1 MKLQIKAV
9 GLELTDS
16 VQTYVT
22 EKIGGLERFIL
33 QNHRDSAFADVKL
46 IFMPSDTKDT
56 KDKCHVIISGI
67 GRGNVINAEEE
78 AEDMHVAIDRAAHTL
93 KETIRRHEDKKR
105 DHINREARDLKEQ
118 TSTVDESSAAQGGP
132 GEGDR
137 S

>member
-9 GLELTDS
+9 NLDLSDS
-16 VQTYVT
+16 VRTYAT
-22 EKIGGLERFIL
+22 DKIGGLEKL
-33 QNHRDSAFADVKL
+33 VVKGHRDSAIADVKL
-46 IFMPSDTKDT
+46 IFGPSDTKAT
-56 KDKCHVIISGI
+56 KDKCHVTITGL
-67 GRGNVINAEEE
+67 GRGDVINVEEE

-105 DHINREARDLKEQ
+105 DHMNREARELKEQ
-118 TSTVDESSAAQGGP
+118 ANTADMLDP

>member
-9 GLELTDS
+9 NLDLSES
-16 VQTYVT
+16 VRTYVT
-22 EKIGGLERFIL
+22 DKIGGLEKL
-33 QNHRDSAFADVKL
+33 VVKGHRDSAIADVKL
-46 IFMPSDTKDT
+46 IFKSSDTKAT
-56 KDKCHVIISGI
+56 KDKCHVTITGL
-67 GRGNVINAEEE
+67 GRGDVINVDEE

-105 DHINREARDLKEQ
+105 DHMNREARELKEQ
-118 TSTVDESSAAQGGP
+118 ANTADALDP